1 MRTAVCPTR
10 NISATTIVTK
20 TVRGQRRNPLLQL
33 TFFRAG
39 NDNCDEDCDECN
51 ESCDQDYEGNSCS
64 SWSSGC
70 NYDCDSECN
79 GLRRGLRRILRRKL
93 RRLVLVQGR
102 RRRVDARGGVRSNAS
117 RRRSTAL
124 SERACT
130 YPICAGGEDRPFL
143 LSLPLC
149 LIYA

>member
-1 MRTAVCPTR
+1 MRTAVSPTR
-10 NISATTIVTK
+10 NISATAIVTK
-20 TVRGQRRNPLLQL
+20 TVRGQRQNPLLQL

-79 GLRRGLRRILRRKL
+79 SGCDEDCDGSCDGSCDDSCSCKDADAASPRTAASGA
-93 RRLVLVQGR
+93 VLL
-102 RRRVDARGGVRSNAS
+102 
-117 RRRSTAL
+117 AL
-124 SERACT
+124 AL
-130 YPICAGGEDRPFL
+130 AAL
-143 LSLPLC
+143 LL
-149 LIYA
+149 